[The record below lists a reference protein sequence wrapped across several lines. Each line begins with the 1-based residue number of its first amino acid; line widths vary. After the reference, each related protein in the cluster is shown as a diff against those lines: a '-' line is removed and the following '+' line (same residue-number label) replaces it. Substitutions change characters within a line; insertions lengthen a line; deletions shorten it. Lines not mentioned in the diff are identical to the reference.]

1 MNKNKLYFSSPIGVI
16 GLGYVG
22 LPLAYELSK
31 KYFVK
36 AFDKSFDRIAQLN
49 KNIDRTNQITKKKLI
64 NISRKIEYSSN
75 LKKLKNC
82 KIYIIAVP
90 TPVYN
95 NKKPDLRNLK
105 SISKNI
111 SKIIKKDDIII
122 YESTVYPGV
131 TEEICVPLIEK
142 FSNLKLNKD
151 FYVGYSPE
159 RINPGDKTRQLTDI
173 VKITSASNKY
183 SLSIIN
189 KLYNSIIK
197 VGTKKVSS
205 IKIAESAK
213 VIENAQ
219 RDINIA
225 FMNELSIIFN
235 KMNINFNEVLDAS
248 KTKWNF
254 LNFEPGLVG
263 GHCIGVDPYYLAYKS
278 KKIGYSPKI
287 ILSGRIINN
296 NVITR
301 IVNVIIKRMT
311 FKKIKIKK
319 SKILFLG
326 FSFKENVGDIRYSLT
341 IDIANKLQKKGS
353 KIYLHD
359 PLVDNNFNNN
369 NLINLKKIPNTKFD
383 VVILTVPHKKVL
395 SYGKKVILEL
405 VKKNG
410 IFIDLK
416 NKIKTK
422 KSEFSL

>member
-1 MNKNKLYFSSPIGVI
+1 M
-16 GLGYVG
+16 
-22 LPLAYELSK
+22 
-31 KYFVK
+31 
-36 AFDKSFDRIAQLN
+36 
-49 KNIDRTNQITKKKLI
+49 
-64 NISRKIEYSSN
+64 
-75 LKKLKNC
+75 
-82 KIYIIAVP
+82 
-90 TPVYN
+90 
-95 NKKPDLRNLK
+95 
-105 SISKNI
+105 
-111 SKIIKKDDIII
+111 
-122 YESTVYPGV
+122 
-131 TEEICVPLIEK
+131 
-142 FSNLKLNKD
+142 
-151 FYVGYSPE
+151 
-159 RINPGDKTRQLTDI
+159 
-173 VKITSASNKY
+173 
-183 SLSIIN
+183 SIIN

-326 FSFKENVGDIRYSLT
+326 FSFKENVGDIRNSLT
-341 IDIANKLQKKGS
+341 IDIANKLQKKDQ
-353 KIYLHD
+353 KFIYMTH
-359 PLVDNNFNNN
+359 
-369 NLINLKKIPNTKFD
+369 
-383 VVILTVPHKKVL
+383 
-395 SYGKKVILEL
+395 
-405 VKKNG
+405 
-410 IFIDLK
+410 
-416 NKIKTK
+416 
-422 KSEFSL
+422 

>member
-1 MNKNKLYFSSPIGVI
+1 MNKNKLYFNSPIGVI

-31 KYFVK
+31 KYFVQ
-36 AFDKSFDRIAQLN
+36 AFDKSLDRVSQLMN
-49 KNIDRTNQITKKKLI
+49 NIDITNQIAKKKLI
-64 NISRKIEYSSN
+64 KISKKIEYSSDI
-75 LKKLKNC
+75 KKLKNC

-90 TPVYN
+90 TPVYS

-111 SKIIKKDDIII
+111 SKIIKKDDIIV

-173 VKITSASNKY
+173 VKITSASNNY

-197 VGTKKVSS
+197 AGTKKVSS

-225 FMNELSIIFN
+225 FMNELSIIFD

-278 KKIGYSPKI
+278 KKIGYNPKI
-287 ILSGRIINN
+287 ILSGRTINN
-296 NVITR
+296 NVIIR

-326 FSFKENVGDIRYSLT
+326 FSFKENVGDIRNSLT

-353 KIYLHD
+353 KIFLHD
-359 PLVDNNFNNN
+359 PLVDNKFVDN
-369 NLINLKKIPNTKFD
+369 NLINLKKLPNTKFD
-383 VVILTVPHKKVL
+383 VVILTVPHKKIL
-395 SYGKKVILEL
+395 SYGKKIILQL

>member
-1 MNKNKLYFSSPIGVI
+1 MNKNKLYFTSPIGVI

-31 KYFVK
+31 KYFVQ
-36 AFDKSFDRIAQLN
+36 AFDKSFDRITQLK
-49 KNIDRTNQITKKKLI
+49 KNIDKTNQITKKKLI
-64 NISRKIEYSSN
+64 KISNKIEYSSD
-75 LKKLKNC
+75 LKRLKNC

-90 TPVYN
+90 TPVYR
-95 NKKPDLRNLK
+95 NKKPDLRNLR

-111 SKIIKKDDIII
+111 SKIIKKGDIIV

-131 TEEICVPLIEK
+131 TEEICIPLIEK
-142 FSNLKLNKD
+142 FSNLKINKE

-173 VKITSASNKY
+173 IKITSASNNY
-183 SLSIIN
+183 SLNIIN

-225 FMNELSIIFN
+225 FMNELSIIFD

-278 KKIGYSPKI
+278 KKIGYNPKI
-287 ILSGRIINN
+287 ILSGRKINN
-296 NVITR
+296 DVITR
-301 IVNVIIKRMT
+301 IVNVIIKRIKL
-311 FKKIKIKK
+311 KKIKIKK

-326 FSFKENVGDIRYSLT
+326 FSFKENIGDIRNSLT
-341 IDIANKLQKKGS
+341 IDIANKLRIKGS
-353 KIYLHD
+353 KIFLYD
-359 PLVDNNFNNN
+359 PLVDNKLKNN
-369 NLINLKKIPNTKFD
+369 NLINLKNIPNTKFD
-383 VVILTVPHKKVL
+383 VVILTVPHKKIL
-395 SYGKKVILEL
+395 SYGKKTILEL

-416 NKIKTK
+416 NKIKTS